1 MNAAAAHDTID
12 LPTAV
17 TVDPAFLRAV
27 LKTMHRDS
35 AYRGGAAVARRYGGA
50 GTVTVFSVLLPGGVR
65 TKIDAFGATPADRI
79 ACAKAWVELVLLRR
93 ASASDAQISDAWAA
107 MAKRGSARQGR

>member
-1 MNAAAAHDTID
+1 MNAAAAH
-12 LPTAV
+12 V

-35 AYRGGAAVARRYGGA
+35 AAVARRYGGA

-79 ACAKAWVELVLLRR
+79 ACAKAWVELELLRR
-93 ASASDAQISDAWAA
+93 AGASDAQISDAWAA
-107 MAKRGSARQGR
+107 MAKRGSARQGS